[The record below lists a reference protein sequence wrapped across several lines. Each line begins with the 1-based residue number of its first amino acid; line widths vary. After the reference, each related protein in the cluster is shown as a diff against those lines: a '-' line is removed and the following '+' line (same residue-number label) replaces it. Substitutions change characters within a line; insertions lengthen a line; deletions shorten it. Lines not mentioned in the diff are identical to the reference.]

1 MTTRPETTT
10 SHTRSGS
17 SSSLP
22 APLRRVI
29 AQARFE
35 TVAVL
40 RNGEQLLLAIILP
53 LIILIGLGQT
63 DVLSSLSALPQG
75 ASHVQIATAGVLGLA
90 VASIAFTGQGI
101 QTAFDRRY
109 GVLRQLATTPL
120 GAAGVIWGKLG
131 AVVCVL
137 VVQATVL
144 LAAAAV
150 LGLAFGEVHWFGVIL
165 SLLAGAAALVSWGVL
180 MAGTLRPEATLAVAN
195 LLWVLMASVGGL
207 LFHREGVWGRLME
220 FLPPGALG
228 SALRSAVVD
237 GAIAWPAL
245 AVLVVW
251 SVLGTLAARRWF
263 SFD

>member
-1 MTTRPETTT
+1 MTV
-10 SHTRSGS
+10 SAS
-17 SSSLP
+17 
-22 APLRRVI
+22 LRRVM
-29 AQARFE
+29 AQSRFE
-35 TVAVL
+35 TLAVL
-40 RNGEQLLLAIILP
+40 RNGEQLLLAVILP
-53 LIILIGLGQT
+53 LIILVGLGRT
-63 DVLSSLSALPQG
+63 EVLSSLTALPPG
-75 ASHVQIATAGVLGLA
+75 TSAVQFAAAGVLGVA

-131 AVVCVL
+131 AVICVL
-137 VVQATVL
+137 VVQTTLL
-144 LAAAAV
+144 LAAAAA
-150 LGLAFGEVHWFGVIL
+150 LGLSFGTLSWPGVIL

-207 LFHREGVWGRLME
+207 LFHRDGVWGRVME

-228 SALRSAVVD
+228 TALRASVVD
-237 GAIAWPAL
+237 GAIAWPSL
-245 AVLVVW
+245 GVLVVW
-251 SVLGTLAARRWF
+251 ALLGTLAARRWF

>member
-1 MTTRPETTT
+1 MTATD
-10 SHTRSGS
+10 S
-17 SSSLP
+17 
-22 APLRRVI
+22 LRRVM
-29 AQARFE
+29 AQTRFE
-35 TVAVL
+35 TLAVL

-53 LIILIGLGQT
+53 LIILFGLGRT
-63 DVLSSLSALPQG
+63 AVLSSLTDLP
-75 ASHVQIATAGVLGLA
+75 AAVSEVQYAGAGVLGVA
-90 VASIAFTGQGI
+90 VASIAFAGQGI

-131 AVVCVL
+131 AVLCVL
-137 VVQATVL
+137 VVQSTLL
-144 LAAAAV
+144 LAVAAA
-150 LGLAFGEVHWFGVIL
+150 LGLSFSMLSWPGMIL

-207 LFHREGVWGRLME
+207 LFHREGLWGQVME

-228 SALRSAVVD
+228 TALRASVVD
-237 GAIAWPAL
+237 GAIAWPSL
-245 AVLVVW
+245 GILVVW
-251 SVLGTLAARRWF
+251 AVLGTLAARRWF

>member
-1 MTTRPETTT
+1 MTAANPLTT
-10 SHTRSGS
+10 SESVTTADS
-17 SSSLP
+17 
-22 APLRRVI
+22 LRRVL
-29 AQARFE
+29 AQSRFE

-40 RNGEQLLLAIILP
+40 RNGEQLLLSLILP
-53 LIILIGLGQT
+53 LIILIGLART
-63 DVLSSLSALPQG
+63 DVLSSLATVPAGTSAIQF
-75 ASHVQIATAGVLGLA
+75 ATAGVLGVA

-131 AVVCVL
+131 AVVGVL
-137 VVQATVL
+137 AVQTLLL

-150 LGLAFGEVHWFGVIL
+150 LGLSFGTINWPGAVL
-165 SLLAGAAALVSWGVL
+165 ALLAGAAALVSWGVL

-195 LLWVLMASVGGL
+195 LLWVLMSSVGGL
-207 LFHREGVWGRLME
+207 LFHREGAWGRALE
-220 FLPPGALG
+220 LLPPGALG
-228 SALRSAVVD
+228 SALRASVVD
-237 GAIAWPAL
+237 GVIAWPAL

-251 SVLGTLAARRWF
+251 ALIGTLAARRWF

>member
-1 MTTRPETTT
+1 MNSSHSTSSTVTPSTTV
-10 SHTRSGS
+10 SAS
-17 SSSLP
+17 
-22 APLRRVI
+22 ARRI
-29 AQARFE
+29 AAQARFE

-53 LIILIGLGQT
+53 LIILIGLGRT
-63 DVLSSLSALPQG
+63 DVLSSLSALPEG
-75 ASHVQIATAGVLGLA
+75 ASHIQVATAGVLGLA

-137 VVQATVL
+137 VVQATL
-144 LAAAAV
+144 LLIAAGL
-150 LGLAFGEVHWFGVIL
+150 LGLSFGDAHWPAVVL
-165 SLLAGAAALVSWGVL
+165 ALLAGAAALVSWGVL

-207 LFHREGVWGRLME
+207 LFHRGGTWGILME
-220 FLPPGALG
+220 LLPPGALG
-228 SALRSAVVD
+228 SALRTAVVD
-237 GAIAWPAL
+237 GAVAWPAL
-245 AVLVVW
+245 VVLVVW
-251 SVLGTLAARRWF
+251 AVFGTLAARRWF